1 MAAQA
6 DHGERLSADQLR
18 LERDR
23 FLAFAFAG
31 GDLLLEVDGEGLI
44 GYAAGAARHLTGQDG
59 SALLGQFLADLV
71 VPEERA
77 ALRQRVIELQRRG
90 QIGPQ
95 RWSRHQ
101 DGLTFWLAGYRLAD
115 APETL
120 RLSLRLAPSDGA
132 PADLPGPE
140 AFEQHLLRRLEAGHP
155 EEQLTLLDL
164 SALAELGDRLG
175 PDRLDA
181 LRADIGSSLK
191 ELAVD
196 PQGAGWVADDT
207 LGVVH
212 GGALDP
218 NEIEHSMRLL
228 TNDADPTGEG
238 VALARSTL
246 ELDTADLSAADAGQ
260 ALLYAI
266 NRFAETKGADF
277 DIRSLQDGLDSM
289 VADTVVRMVE
299 YRGTVK
305 AESFD
310 LAFQPIVDLRSHRV
324 HHYEVLARLQDGRS
338 PYEMVTFA
346 EQLGVVAEFDLTVC
360 RRALELLATH
370 DASIAVAINLSG
382 RSLDSELFSRALLA
396 LLDQHASVRGRL
408 LFELTESAAIMQPAH
423 VAKMVTELRRRGL
436 AACLDDFGSGAAAFH
451 YLRAFRFDYV
461 KIDGEY
467 VKSTDHRDQAI
478 LRGMVG
484 LCRELGVKTVAEM
497 VETPLQA
504 ERLARLRVDLGQG
517 YFFGR
522 PGALPNLKVNHDLA
536 AGGHGSTTL
545 GGS

>member
-1 MAAQA
+1 MAARA
-6 DHGERLSADQLR
+6 DRSEHLSASQLR

-31 GDLLLEVDGEGLI
+31 GDLLLEVNGEGLI
-44 GYAAGAARHLTGQDG
+44 GYTAGAARHLTGRDG
-59 SALLGQFLADLV
+59 GELLGRPLADLV
-71 VPEERA
+71 VPEERG
-77 ALRQRVIELQRRG
+77 ALQDRMIELQQRG
-90 QIGPQ
+90 QIGPE
-95 RWSRHQ
+95 RWSRQQ
-101 DGLTFWLAGYRLAD
+101 DGRAMWLAGYRLAD

-120 RLSLRLAPSDGA
+120 RLSLRLAPPDGTA
-132 PADLPGPE
+132 ADLPAPE
-140 AFEQHLLRRLEAGHP
+140 EFEQHLLRRLDDSHP

-164 SALAELGDRLG
+164 SALSELGDRLE

-191 ELAVD
+191 ELTGD
-196 PQGAGWVADDT
+196 PEGAGWLADDT
-207 LGVVH
+207 LGIVH
-212 GGALDP
+212 GAALDP
-218 NEIEHSMRLL
+218 NEIEHSMQLL
-228 TNDADPTGEG
+228 TSDADPTGEG
-238 VALARSTL
+238 VALVQSTL
-246 ELDTADLSAADAGQ
+246 ELDRADLSAADAGQ

-266 NRFAETKGADF
+266 NRFAETKGAEF
-277 DIRSLQDGLDSM
+277 DIRSLRDGLDSM

-310 LAFQPIVDLRSHRV
+310 LAFQPIVDLRSHRI

-346 EQLGVVAEFDLTVC
+346 EQLGMVAEFDLTVC
-360 RRALELLATH
+360 RRVLELLAVST
-370 DASIAVAINLSG
+370 DGVAVAINLSG

-396 LLDQHASVRGRL
+396 LLDQHPSVRGRL
-408 LFELTESAAIMQPAH
+408 LFELTESAAIAQPAH

-517 YFFGR
+517 YHFGR
-522 PGALPNLKVNHDLA
+522 PGSLPCPQLNHGLA
-536 AGGHGSTTL
+536 ADGHDSTAL